1 MAYFRDVAILGVSR
15 RGVDA
20 KTQIE
25 KNTPSKHKSFSYENG
40 ISVSCKDAEQH
51 VKVKGKR
58 IYRCHVTTVYLFLD
72 QRKEDG
78 LKENSHII
86 EALQLS
92 KTYVADI
99 CPR

>member
-40 ISVSCKDAEQH
+40 ISVSGEDMESAGEKDEAESIRRKVEEF
-51 VKVKGKR
+51 VKSPEVQE
-58 IYRCHVTTVYLFLD
+58 VT
-72 QRKEDG
+72 K
-78 LKENSHII
+78 KN
-86 EALQLS
+86 
-92 KTYVADI
+92 AD
-99 CPR
+99 